1 MKNLFTFLLL
11 SACYYGTVS
20 AQTNVFPA
28 TGNVGIET
36 LNPAAKISFNNLNDG
51 ADTPDGITWF
61 NPNPLSYGIYRT
73 PGTWIAP
80 AYQQLKLSWDTGII
94 LEPGNQYQNSFVDI
108 KGGGLRVSSGNVGI
122 GILNPNEKLAVN
134 GIIRAREVKV
144 EARDWPDYVFEE
156 NYKVGKLEELESYI
170 KANKHLPDM
179 PTAKEIATNGLALGE
194 VVRLQ
199 QQKIEELTLHL
210 IDKDKA
216 LKKMELENKQFKT
229 IQTQQEVAIKKMIE
243 RMDKIELK
251 KL

>member
-1 MKNLFTFLLL
+1 MKNLLALLLL
-11 SACYYGTVS
+11 SACYDAIS
-20 AQTNVFPA
+20 AQSNVFPA
-28 TGNVGIET
+28 TGNVGVET

-61 NPNPLSYGIYRT
+61 NPNPLNYGIYRT
-73 PGTWIAP
+73 PGTWVAP
-80 AYQQLKLSWDTGII
+80 AFQQLKLSWDTGII
-94 LEPGNQYQNSFVDI
+94 LEPGSSYQNSYVDI

-134 GIIRAREVKV
+134 GIVRAREVKV
-144 EARDWPDYVFEE
+144 EAINWPDYVFEE
-156 NYKVGKLEELESYI
+156 GYKVGTLEALESYI
-170 KANKHLPDM
+170 QANKHLPGM
-179 PTAKEIATNGLALGE
+179 PTAKDIETNGLELGE

-216 LKKMELENKQFKT
+216 LKKVEMENKRFRV
-229 IQTQQEVAIKKMIE
+229 IQAQQEIAIKKMIE

>member
-1 MKNLFTFLLL
+1 MKNLLALLLL
-11 SACYYGTVS
+11 SACYGTVS

-36 LNPAAKISFNNLNDG
+36 LNPAAKISFNNVNDG

-73 PGTWIAP
+73 PGTWVAP

-94 LEPGNQYQNSFVDI
+94 LEPGNQYQNSYVDI

-144 EARDWPDYVFEE
+144 EATNWPDYVFEE
-156 NYKVGKLEELESYI
+156 GYNVETLEGLESYI
-170 KANKHLPDM
+170 KVNKHLPEI
-179 PTAKEIATNGLALGE
+179 PSAKEVQANGVALGE
-194 VVRLQ
+194 MNKLLLK
-199 QQKIEELTLHL
+199 KIEELTLY
-210 IDKDKA
+210 
-216 LKKMELENKQFKT
+216 
-229 IQTQQEVAIKKMIE
+229 V
-243 RMDKIELK
+243 IELK
-251 KL
+251 KESITQQKQLDQLKKR